1 MEPITR
7 QEIFLASAAGEST
20 QDLKPITRLEHFL
33 KNVADH
39 VKSIGNGGGGGVS
52 ITDDGNGNVTITST
66 NTLPEWD
73 GGNY

>member
-39 VKSIGNGGGGGVS
+39 VKSIGNGGGTGGGGHS
-52 ITDDGNGNVTITST
+52 PTG
-66 NTLPEWD
+66 TLTKEKR
-73 GGNY
+73 GIY